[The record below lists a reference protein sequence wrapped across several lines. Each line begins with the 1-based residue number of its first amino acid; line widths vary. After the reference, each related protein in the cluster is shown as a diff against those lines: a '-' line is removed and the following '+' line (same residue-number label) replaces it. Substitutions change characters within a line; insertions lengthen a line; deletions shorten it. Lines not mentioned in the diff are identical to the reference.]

1 MCIHIYFFSCGSSP
15 FCAFAQKCVKP
26 RCYNEKKALA
36 SFYPFGAVSYIWP
49 FQESRTKIPMA
60 FPTSPG
66 FGSGPAYENRWKS
79 AMAFSETVPLEHTIK
94 PKKNLGTPRKIQC
107 FSGTEDHGKPSLF
120 HADFLGVYPCLSQL
134 WMWKLETPMENG
146 WPWLT
151 LINQGSDQ
159 WITGLSVAEHGG
171 WAPIELP
178 LHHGINW
185 GHHVRQTHMKVR

>member
-1 MCIHIYFFSCGSSP
+1 MCIYIYIFSCGSSP

-49 FQESRTKIPMA
+49 FQEFPVRKSPWHFQHLQVSAQAPRTKTGGRAP
-60 FPTSPG
+60 
-66 FGSGPAYENRWKS
+66 W
-79 AMAFSETVPLEHTIK
+79 L
-94 PKKNLGTPRKIQC
+94 
-107 FSGTEDHGKPSLF
+107 SLRRCPWNTRSS
-120 HADFLGVYPCLSQL
+120 VSQL
-134 WMWKLETPMENG
+134 WMWNLETPMENG

>member
-1 MCIHIYFFSCGSSP
+1 MCIYIYIQLRFFP
-15 FCAFAQKCVKP
+15 ILRICAEMCEAEMLQWKKGTGFILPIWGRIIHLTFP
-26 RCYNEKKALA
+26 R
-36 SFYPFGAVSYIWP
+36 V
-49 FQESRTKIPMA
+49 SRTKIPMA

-94 PKKNLGTPRKIQC
+94 PKKNLGTPRKIQR